1 MVSLTNAQKHELIVK
16 FNEERDALYGNYQN
30 EKTMR
35 KDEEVKS
42 GTMKNK
48 LTGEYAKL
56 NKQLGSQNRNK
67 DVRRQLQDEV
77 DMYTDN

>member
-16 FNEERDALYGNYQN
+16 FNEERDALYGHYQG
-30 EKTMR
+30 EKKVR
-35 KDEEVKS
+35 KEEEEKS
-42 GTMKNK
+42 GTAKNK
-48 LTGEYAKL
+48 MTGDYAKL